1 MANKI
6 HIKHILVKKKTKA
19 EELIEMINTGIK
31 FENMAREHS
40 IGPSRKRGGSLGF
53 ITRGKMVREFEK
65 AAFALKKGEMTQI
78 PVKTQHGWHVI
89 KRVK

>member
-1 MANKI
+1 MSNKVQ
-6 HIKHILVKKKTKA
+6 IKHILVKKMTKA
-19 EELIEMINTGIK
+19 EELIEMINTGKK
-31 FENMAREHS
+31 FEQMAREHS
-40 IGPSRKRGGSLGF
+40 LCPSRRRGGNLGV

>member
-1 MANKI
+1 MSSKI
-6 HIKHILVKKKTKA
+6 HVKNILVKGRTKA
-19 EELIEMINTGIK
+19 EELIEMINIGAH
-31 FENMAREHS
+31 FEQMAREHS
-40 IGPSRKRGGSLGF
+40 IGPSRKKGGNLGY

-78 PVKTQHGWHVI
+78 PVKTKFGWHLI